1 MDKELLT
8 KGTPVLYQNRYCD
21 QQHFDLIISGNHN
34 KSEKSFRGNLNST
47 LCPEFTSVS
56 TLVINS
62 NMNYNL
68 LTSCSSIWIIRT
80 EERKNRDPCTMA
92 SGSYDVI
99 NNIVELPDYRSYYC
113 VCSFMKNL
121 FVFGGM
127 GYRNI
132 DILSTCIKYSCKTSK
147 WSYIASLK
155 TRRFAAACTV
165 FEGRI
170 VVCGGYNTCGLKS
183 VESYDHHVNKWTNL
197 PNMIESRNGHA
208 AVSVGNK
215 MYVICGQFDVTCE
228 VFDSVSRK
236 FNYIRQIVRSETHST
251 IMSAVSIGYK
261 IIAFPFQN
269 YNSSVD
275 RKYLIYDVF
284 TDKWEQK
291 LIELVSTYFVD
302 SCSKLPTF

>member
-1 MDKELLT
+1 MYP
-8 KGTPVLYQNRYCD
+8 G
-21 QQHFDLIISGNHN
+21 
-34 KSEKSFRGNLNST
+34 
-47 LCPEFTSVS
+47 FTSVS

-62 NMNYNL
+62 NYYNKV
-68 LTSCSSIWIIRT
+68 LTFSSSIWIISNK
-80 EERKNRDPCTMA
+80 EAKNIDTSRMCQIN
-92 SGSYDVI
+92 SGVS
-99 NNIVELPDYRSYYC
+99 NNTVELPEFRKYFCASSY
-113 VCSFMKNL
+113 MKYL
-121 FVFGGM
+121 YVFGGM
-127 GYRNI
+127 GYRNVNI
-132 DILSTCIKYSCKTSK
+132 FRTCIKYSCKTSK

-170 VVCGGYNTCGLKS
+170 IVCRGYNTCGLKS

-215 MYVICGQFDVTCE
+215 MFVICGQFDVTCE
-228 VFDSVSRK
+228 VFDSVCRK

-251 IMSAVSIGYK
+251 KMSAVSIGYK

-269 YNSSVD
+269 YNSSVE
-275 RKYLIYDVF
+275 RKYLIYDVL
-284 TDKWEQK
+284 TGKWEQK
-291 LIELVSTYFVD
+291 LIELVSTYVID